1 MSKDKSR
8 PNIPDPADIFVGTTE
23 TLVTGLERL
32 SRRES
37 LLARGKS
44 GLRIRSAV
52 KRSRAGEYLFLL
64 LLGFAGS
71 VALTRIFL
79 ELAGYPQIGNAE
91 LHIAHVLWG
100 GLLVFVASLLPLIL
114 GNPWV
119 FPVSAFLSGIGMGL
133 FIDEVGKF
141 ITQSNDYFFPA
152 AAPIIYIVFLL
163 TAWLYLRIR
172 KPASRDPR
180 AVAYRV
186 LEGIS
191 EVLDRDL
198 DERERAYLLEQVSFI
213 EQATEQSDLTR
224 LAEKLKEFLYD
235 ERLEVIGPVTT
246 WLDRWRVKRNDFLD
260 RYVPEPIHRLVA
272 ALGLVILGFYAL
284 RLPIRL
290 LFVRDQPEELGRFVL
305 SLLDR
310 GMVQVT
316 SSASVFTTWLGLE
329 AGIGLALAAAVILL
343 LFVEDRGIFMG
354 QRSLV
359 AYIAVV
365 NIFVFY
371 FHQFSIIPF
380 VLFQFFM
387 LWVLKSYRLRG
398 FASEQKG

>member
-1 MSKDKSR
+1 MMSKGKPR
-8 PNIPDPADIFVGTTE
+8 PNIPNAADIFVDTTE
-23 TLVTGLERL
+23 TLVAGLEKL

-37 LLARGKS
+37 LLAHDKT

-52 KRSRAGEYLFLL
+52 KRSRAGEYVFLL

-71 VALTRIFL
+71 VALTRLFL
-79 ELAGYPQIGNAE
+79 ELTGYPQIGNTE

-100 GLLVFVASLLPLIL
+100 GLFVFIASLLPLIL

-119 FPVSAFLSGIGMGL
+119 FPFSAVLSGIGMGL

-141 ITQSNDYFFPA
+141 ITHSNDYFFPA

-172 KPASRDPR
+172 RPASRDPR
-180 AVAYRV
+180 AVMYRV

-213 EQATEQSDLTR
+213 EQGTDQPDLTR
-224 LAEKLKEFLYD
+224 LAQKMKEFLSDD
-235 ERLEVIGPVTT
+235 ELEVIGPVTT
-246 WLDRWRVKRNDFLD
+246 WLDRWRARRDAFLD
-260 RYVPEPIHRLVA
+260 TYVPETVHRVLA
-272 ALGLVILGFYAL
+272 ALGLIMLGFFAL
-284 RLPIRL
+284 RLPLRL
-290 LFVRDQPEELGRFVL
+290 LFVRDQPAELGNFVL
-305 SLLDR
+305 ALLDR
-310 GMVQVT
+310 GVVQVT

-329 AGIGLALAAAVILL
+329 AGIGLALAAAAILL
-343 LFVEDRGIFMG
+343 LFIEDERGIFMG

-359 AYIAVV
+359 FYVGVV

-398 FASEQKG
+398 FSGK